1 METLPLLA
9 IAAAI
14 WYVEASSRGRRNG
27 GDLLVAPNCGQL
39 MRRYAPETIGLLV
52 CLCLGAA
59 LRLRGD
65 RTEVAPED
73 QAAWDEIQNAWPILT
88 TADSLF
94 ALQAYVRLILLL
106 SAILQPQS
114 NRSTVETAP
123 LAGWPAKFYF
133 LAGVVRVG
141 LLLVSPDHGLE
152 GPLSGPTYFA
162 FEVAALPLLFKLA
175 FGKTLQDDSRRSSP
189 LATLGKFLAST
200 LGIAVAAVLAS
211 QHRMPLAQDG
221 FLNGLFTFASLLE
234 TLAAIAC
241 LLCTTCGGSASRG
254 SFASLAHVILPIQ
267 QSLSTYFFL
276 TAFDMALEKA
286 SMGHPLTL
294 LQSAG
299 ALELGLLLFSGIA
312 HLALA
317 EAQDVSVGV
326 TSRPLAATIF

>member
-39 MRRYAPETIGLLV
+39 LRRYAPETIGLLV

-94 ALQAYVRLILLL
+94 AIQAYIRLILLL
-106 SAILQPQS
+106 SAILQPSS
-114 NRSTVETAP
+114 NHSAVETAP
-123 LAGWPAKFYF
+123 LAGWPARFYLF
-133 LAGVVRVG
+133 AGVVRVG

-162 FEVAALPLLFKLA
+162 FELAALPLLFKLA
-175 FGKTLQDDSRRSSP
+175 FGKIVNDDSRRSP
-189 LATLGKFLAST
+189 LATLGKFLAAAF
-200 LGIAVAAVLAS
+200 GVAAAAVLAS
-211 QHRMPLAQDG
+211 QNRFPLAQDG

-234 TLAAIAC
+234 TLAAVAC
-241 LLCTTCGGSASRG
+241 LLCTTFGGSASRG

-267 QSLSTYFFL
+267 QALSTYFFL

-286 SMGHPLTL
+286 SVGYPLTL

-299 ALELGLLLFSGIA
+299 ALELGLLLLSCIA

-317 EAQDVSVGV
+317 EVQEVPGGAA
-326 TSRPLAATIF
+326 SRPLAETVF

>member
-9 IAAAI
+9 VAAGI
-14 WYVEASSRGRRNG
+14 WYVEASSRGRHNG
-27 GDLLVAPNCGQL
+27 GGLLVAPNCGQL

-73 QAAWDEIQNAWPILT
+73 QAAWDEIQNAWPLLT

-106 SAILQPQS
+106 SAVLQPLS
-114 NRSTVETAP
+114 NHGTVETAP
-123 LAGWPAKFYF
+123 LAGWPARFYF
-133 LAGVVRVG
+133 LAGVVRVV
-141 LLLVSPDHGLE
+141 LLLISPDHGLE

-162 FEVAALPLLFKLA
+162 FELAALPLLFKLA
-175 FGKTLQDDSRRSSP
+175 FGKTANYDSPRSS
-189 LATLGKFLAST
+189 LATLGKFLVSA
-200 LGIAVAAVLAS
+200 LGVAAAS
-211 QHRMPLAQDG
+211 VVASHHRLPLAQDG
-221 FLNGLFTFASLLE
+221 FLNGLFTLVSLLE
-234 TLAAIAC
+234 TLAAVAC
-241 LLCTTCGGSASRG
+241 LLCTMFGSGASRG

-286 SMGHPLTL
+286 SVGHPLML

-299 ALELGLLLFSGIA
+299 ALELGLLLLSGIA

-317 EAQDVSVGV
+317 EGQEGPSGA
-326 TSRPLAATIF
+326 TSRPLTETVF